1 MREPPALP
9 LLRLACQGKVTE
21 WNDGPVRIGRA
32 PDNQVVAD
40 DASLSRHHVEINL
53 TRHGWVLRDLDSA
66 NGVWRDGTR
75 LPNLVLHTGDEVL
88 LGKCAVAVLEARTA
102 KPGSLRTVLIIALL
116 LAVAAVWFAA
126 HRDSKATTGLPH
138 VVEAKIPEVPTGFGA
153 AQSAAWLQA
162 ALAPDATGADLA
174 YGRLAL
180 VWRSQGGAL
189 SDAERR
195 AWDEIEQRLEARL
208 RTASAAYLRAAHVHD
223 RGAADAALREL
234 HEAFPQADPR
244 HARVL
249 ALQREAP

>member
-1 MREPPALP
+1 MKEPPALP
-9 LLRLACQGKVTE
+9 LLRLTCQGKVTE

-75 LPNLVLHTGDEVL
+75 LPNVTLRTGDEVL
-88 LGKCAVAVLEARTA
+88 LGKCAVTVVEARTA
-102 KPGSLRTVLIIALL
+102 KHGSMRTALVVAL
-116 LAVAAVWFAA
+116 VLAVAVVWISA
-126 HRDSKATTGLPH
+126 HRESGGSAGLPH
-138 VVEAKIPEVPTGFGA
+138 AIEARIPEVPAGFGS
-153 AQSAAWLQA
+153 AQSAAWVQA
-162 ALAPDATGADLA
+162 ALAPDAAGAELA

-180 VWRSQGGAL
+180 VWRSQSGAL
-189 SDAERR
+189 DDAERR
-195 AWDEIEQRLEARL
+195 AWEEIEKRLEARL

-234 HEAFPQADPR
+234 HEAFPPADPR